1 MRESKRS
8 EEAKREQQVLS
19 SGYADLCEVE
29 DEKGAEHENSLRVQL
44 ILPENKSKQAQNT
57 CTSKEITTLPTLPSI
72 CEFTMFTARN
82 RSSAKTTENQISQG
96 RAFTKLPPMG
106 SNLKTVKMDGA
117 ANGLAA
123 NNKASTNK
131 GPVACTKQNIQ
142 MEVKCK
148 LPEDYKDP
156 TYRDTKKRI
165 WDWLRQSEEH
175 QPTYL
180 RRANAFKN
188 ALSLDN
194 RTDSQY
200 KTFSQRRTVTQ
211 RIGL

>member
-1 MRESKRS
+1 
-8 EEAKREQQVLS
+8 
-19 SGYADLCEVE
+19 
-29 DEKGAEHENSLRVQL
+29 
-44 ILPENKSKQAQNT
+44 
-57 CTSKEITTLPTLPSI
+57 
-72 CEFTMFTARN
+72 
-82 RSSAKTTENQISQG
+82 
-96 RAFTKLPPMG
+96 MG

-188 ALSLDN
+188 SLSLDN
-194 RTDSQY
+194 RTDTQY
-200 KTFSQRRTVTQ
+200 KNFSQRRTVTQ

>member
-1 MRESKRS
+1 MRERKRS
-8 EEAKREQQVLS
+8 KEAKREQQILS
-19 SGYADLCEVE
+19 SGYADLCEE
-29 DEKGAEHENSLRVQL
+29 EKEKGDEHENSLRVQL

-82 RSSAKTTENQISQG
+82 RSSAKTTEKQISHG
-96 RAFTKLPPMG
+96 RVFTKLPPMG
-106 SNLKTVKMDGA
+106 SNLKTVKTDGA

-148 LPEDYKDP
+148 LPDDYKDP
-156 TYRDTKKRI
+156 TYRDTEKRI
-165 WDWLRQSEEH
+165 WDWLRKSEEH

-188 ALSLDN
+188 TLSLDN
-194 RTDSQY
+194 RTDTQY
-200 KTFSQRRTVTQ
+200 KTFSQRRTVTH

>member
-8 EEAKREQQVLS
+8 KE
-19 SGYADLCEVE
+19 
-29 DEKGAEHENSLRVQL
+29 EKGDEHENSLRVQL

-82 RSSAKTTENQISQG
+82 RSSAKTTENQISHG
-96 RAFTKLPPMG
+96 RVFTKLPPMG

-117 ANGLAA
+117 TNGLAA

-156 TYRDTKKRI
+156 TYKDTKKRI

-194 RTDSQY
+194 RTGTQY

>member
-8 EEAKREQQVLS
+8 KE
-19 SGYADLCEVE
+19 
-29 DEKGAEHENSLRVQL
+29 EKGDEQENSLRVQL

-82 RSSAKTTENQISQG
+82 RSSAKTTENQISHG
-96 RAFTKLPPMG
+96 RVFTKLPPMG

-142 MEVKCK
+142 MEVKSK

-156 TYRDTKKRI
+156 TYKDTKKRI
-165 WDWLRQSEEH
+165 WDWLRKSEEH

-194 RTDSQY
+194 RTDTQY